1 MLRSYIQVDCKNC
14 LRVEKEEN
22 NEFEKKKKILWCSKN
37 VKDWNLSQS
46 EDEEIEFIFKKK
58 EEKK

>member
-14 LRVEKEEN
+14 LRVEKKEN
-22 NEFEKKKKILWCSKN
+22 NEFEKKKKILWYSKN